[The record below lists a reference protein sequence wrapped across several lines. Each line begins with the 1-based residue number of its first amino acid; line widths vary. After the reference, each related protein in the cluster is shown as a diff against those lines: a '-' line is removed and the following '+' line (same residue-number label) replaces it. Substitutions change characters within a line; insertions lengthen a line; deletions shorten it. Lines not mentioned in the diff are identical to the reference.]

1 MKYKTYK
8 SSVTEKLSAF
18 WDYLLHYNDHLD
30 RHQDA
35 YIYFAAEDEDPPSE
49 VDVPETGGSASDED
63 SDDEEKDET
72 GRKPASRGLESMFEE
87 NLGMLFAT
95 KHRAASEMSQRMGSR
110 GNSAQSLH
118 SAMAGGT
125 NRRLRSAAG
134 GGGGGGVRFDDIDEN
149 GDGTDDSGRFLSAH
163 ASSGLLTP
171 SMRSGQA
178 SASDLRGGVAGQR
191 NLSSMIERMK
201 AMGVYSEEKF
211 RYTYGVRDPNGKN
224 KKGHP
229 SDWSLPSS
237 REKTADGMTSEAFPS
252 PPMDRWLADSDDSES
267 YISMDESQGD
277 SVDDEDSS
285 RASSRSS
292 ISRPE
297 GDEDEETIR
306 TRKQQRRRRRRRL
319 RRRKLQRLLLQQAAA
334 QTGPPVDALQDA
346 QGTTARLPEE
356 GSHSIDSSYGS
367 SHVQH
372 EPELTVIDS
381 FPFPV
386 AETTLVPADETP
398 KAQRKKKRKEH
409 DARLAKADAWLFQQ
423 ISDFARAGKATDDP
437 ATTTTAD
444 NATSGDKDQ
453 PPAAPE
459 TEEELTTFITEFL
472 HYVDINPFNDH
483 TQGEERAIYHKLLM
497 ESPQPGLVDPAY
509 LHPADDLYP
518 QSNSSLRGRWR
529 YDPNLPSL
537 LTPKIYRQIRR
548 AVVKK
553 LRKGDRF
560 QSRHR
565 PQYAGRERYHIHY
578 RRNIY
583 KELVFDPERRHLV
596 LRTCEDHEIVHSLSV
611 HVSEVYLTDATY
623 QDMVTVRTTNTS
635 VIPSGYLGTFPVLQW
650 RNIEE
655 EINSSLMLQ
664 QLLESNEL
672 LESLIDGGDEER
684 KQAED
689 DASSV
694 VHGMWDT
701 ESSASSSPP
710 SSRKPRV
717 NNLLPFQKLEKL
729 REETQITFRKF
740 PSVQEGPGRDHIVPG
755 LEVHP
760 HDSMVY
766 RRADARV
773 AKRKAALLAMENE
786 LDHGPTEEELFPL
799 NTLIPKLED
808 VVAHPASQHIV
819 KEHLDVMQMTYEA
832 SALEEDGRYE
842 HVSIKKILARE
853 IAKKEAAEEAAQQAA
868 MTRVMS
874 SDRLRQR
881 LAVSHDVANAP
892 VQHAQGYEAIG
903 HVACGDQVSF
913 SLMGVSP
920 TKAPLQSPSRM
931 HPAKPPQPKKAPSFR
946 TKKLTTTTTTTTTV
960 PTAREPSSSS
970 SPSIPMPSNE
980 LAVPFGIVAWDDS
993 TVGSRIPS
1001 PFATTASL
1009 APVLPAVPPSPSIKA
1024 TGGIMPHLLPGA
1036 SKIYRQYLSPY
1047 VPGLEKAIQ
1056 DTLSMT
1062 SSIISAEPSTV
1073 LPSLPTYTTP
1083 TYLPP
1088 LVRWPLSST
1097 VAPAQP
1103 TGGARMPSIGEQ
1115 DHYRAVSGTT
1125 GTTGTSGSSGSSGS
1139 SGHIGSSGSGDGVL
1153 FGSGGGLLPTY
1164 SPEDA
1169 ARMAAEAAAVL
1180 DAAQLIISGSANRPT
1195 TDGSAVTA
1203 TTDDPEQ
1210 MPFSY
1215 AYQIIMLIETRRIM
1229 QLYFTKKFLQMDIAV
1244 NIHLTFYD
1252 ATESLLAAPDLHG
1265 LIFVSYLDLVANG
1278 VKKSLDDLIPA
1289 SLEKSKYTIIV
1300 YDVAMG
1306 EEEDNVEELA
1316 MLEDCGVTDILYPP
1330 YTVTNLKEILEKHK
1344 RKQEMRRE
1352 FR

>member
-1 MKYKTYK
+1 MISLEEAALLDSVAIWNKALVARILKTAKIIESQKEQDVLNAKAAKEHVESSSDEEVDPEEAEKIKNKKAKKELRKKRRQEKKRMKLASLAPKADAIKEESAPSSEPKPETSFEDTLFMATVAKKPRRVSDIIKSVQANAIRMRNVQHLANVKEDGSDSDDSDVSSTGTVGSEGSRSTIESSKDGTSIKDSTPKSPKAPKSPKVRWGGAEAAAAEGNTKQKAHLSLGAALMATSMLAKFKKKKKKQEYSLQVVEGLFNMSNELREERESIMAHGKDGAGNMEAFINRETTLKYNEELDAVSRNRTNEVSTQRKAALLRLKRAAVKYKRYK
-8 SSVTEKLSAF
+8 SSATEKLSAF

-49 VDVPETGGSASDED
+49 VDVPETGGSASSDED

-72 GRKPASRGLESMFEE
+72 GRKSASRGLESMFEE

-110 GNSAQSLH
+110 GDSAQSLH

-171 SMRSGQA
+171 SMRSGQT
-178 SASDLRGGVAGQR
+178 SASDLRGGIAGQR

-211 RYTYGVRDPNGKN
+211 RYTYGVRDPNGK
-224 KKGHP
+224 KKKA
-229 SDWSLPSS
+229 DWSLPSS
-237 REKTADGMTSEAFPS
+237 REKTADGTTSEAFPSTS

-277 SVDDEDSS
+277 TIDDEDSS

-297 GDEDEETIR
+297 GDEDEEMIR
-306 TRKQQRRRRRRRL
+306 TRKHQRRRRRRRL

-346 QGTTARLPEE
+346 PGTTARLPEE

-372 EPELTVIDS
+372 EPELAVIDS

-459 TEEELTTFITEFL
+459 TEEEELTTFLTEFL

-553 LRKGDRF
+553 LHKGDRF

-684 KQAED
+684 KRADD

-710 SSRKPRV
+710 ASRKPRV

-832 SALEEDGRYE
+832 SALEEDGRFE

-920 TKAPLQSPSRM
+920 TKAPLQSPSRANM
-931 HPAKPPQPKKAPSFR
+931 
-946 TKKLTTTTTTTTTV
+946 
-960 PTAREPSSSS
+960 
-970 SPSIPMPSNE
+970 
-980 LAVPFGIVAWDDS
+980 
-993 TVGSRIPS
+993 
-1001 PFATTASL
+1001 
-1009 APVLPAVPPSPSIKA
+1009 
-1024 TGGIMPHLLPGA
+1024 LLICA
-1036 SKIYRQYLSPY
+1036 
-1047 VPGLEKAIQ
+1047 
-1056 DTLSMT
+1056 
-1062 SSIISAEPSTV
+1062 
-1073 LPSLPTYTTP
+1073 
-1083 TYLPP
+1083 
-1088 LVRWPLSST
+1088 
-1097 VAPAQP
+1097 
-1103 TGGARMPSIGEQ
+1103 
-1115 DHYRAVSGTT
+1115 
-1125 GTTGTSGSSGSSGS
+1125 
-1139 SGHIGSSGSGDGVL
+1139 
-1153 FGSGGGLLPTY
+1153 
-1164 SPEDA
+1164 
-1169 ARMAAEAAAVL
+1169 
-1180 DAAQLIISGSANRPT
+1180 
-1195 TDGSAVTA
+1195 
-1203 TTDDPEQ
+1203 
-1210 MPFSY
+1210 
-1215 AYQIIMLIETRRIM
+1215 
-1229 QLYFTKKFLQMDIAV
+1229 
-1244 NIHLTFYD
+1244 
-1252 ATESLLAAPDLHG
+1252 HG
-1265 LIFVSYLDLVANG
+1265 
-1278 VKKSLDDLIPA
+1278 P
-1289 SLEKSKYTIIV
+1289 
-1300 YDVAMG
+1300 
-1306 EEEDNVEELA
+1306 
-1316 MLEDCGVTDILYPP
+1316 
-1330 YTVTNLKEILEKHK
+1330 
-1344 RKQEMRRE
+1344 
-1352 FR
+1352 